1 MESKQ
6 NDYFKLD
13 IHEAIYTE
21 QCIEDFKGN
30 PLIEALPPILTEMEV
45 IEKLSTYPIFNKKEL
60 GLDARYR
67 FHCVQR
73 LKRYF
78 QPLPVHLELEEKF
91 SRAIRQGYLARNPLH
106 RNHVKMLNEGHN
118 LIQSGEYILNYQ
130 SSMKTSSYGFCFI
143 GISGMGK
150 TTTMNRILNLYPQ
163 VIEHTCYKGIPL
175 PLYQITHIVLECP
188 HDGSSLKGL
197 CINFFQKVDEALGT
211 EYSKKF
217 GNKNSSESIL
227 MAQMAQI
234 TRLHL
239 IGMLVV
245 DEIQHL
251 TNAKYVRSERMINF
265 LVTLVNEIGIP
276 VVLIGTPRALGILQ
290 SKFREARRAMG
301 DQGEVLWDRFNK
313 DESWDVLIEGLC
325 EYNWT
330 EKELL
335 YSDELSEALYIESQG
350 ILDIVIKLFMM
361 VQMYAIRNNIEQI
374 LPSLVGKVAAKELK
388 LIKPMLDALRSG
400 SLLDISQYE
409 DLNPLDIDKF
419 IATLEPKLELNEK
432 VKLLKEAMKNKNKE
446 KKYEIEEEI
455 VLGLLQLELTDE
467 RNAKKLATYV
477 VSEYGVDLKPREAVK
492 LAIKELYAQTQAE
505 TKVPKKNKKASIDN
519 KLHTEEGVNAYTKG
533 KGIFS

>member
-1 MESKQ
+1 MERKQ

-30 PLIEALPPILTEMEV
+30 PLIEALPPILTEMDV
-45 IEKLSTYPIFNKKEL
+45 IEKLSTYPIYNEKEL
-60 GLDARYR
+60 ELDARYR

-106 RNHVKMLNEGHN
+106 RNHVKALNEGHH

-130 SSMKTSSYGFCFI
+130 SSMKTSSYGFSFI

-163 VIEHTCYKGIPL
+163 VIEHTSYKGIPL
-175 PLYQITHIVLECP
+175 PMYQITHIVLECP

-211 EYSKKF
+211 EYSRKF
-217 GNKNSSESIL
+217 GSRNSSESIL

-234 TRLHL
+234 TRLHA

-251 TNAKYVRSERMINF
+251 TNARYVRSERMINF

-276 VVLIGTPRALGILQ
+276 VILIGTPRALSILQ

-301 DQGEVLWDRFNK
+301 DQGEVLWDRFTK
-313 DESWDVLIEGLC
+313 DESWDVLVEGLC

-335 YSDELSEALYIESQG
+335 YSDELSEALYNESQG

-361 VQMYAIRNNIEQI
+361 VQMYAIRNDVKQI
-374 LPSLVGKVAAKELK
+374 TPSLIGKVAEKELK
-388 LIKPMLDALRSG
+388 LVKPMLDALRSG

-455 VLGLLQLELTDE
+455 VLGLLQLKLTNE
-467 RNAKKLATYV
+467 RDAKRLAGYV
-477 VSEYGVDLKPREAVK
+477 VSEYGVDLKPGEAVK
-492 LAIKELYAQTQAE
+492 LAIKELYTQTQEKTKNRKE
-505 TKVPKKNKKASIDN
+505 TKEVMSNS
-519 KLHTEEGVNAYTKG
+519 KLHKEGAIEAYTKE
-533 KGIFS
+533 KSILP